1 MLVDDDDALPFT
13 TRARLRLARDCR
25 LSLLL
30 LLLLLIILILEHV
43 NLKCRRLALPPKKI
57 GKKFSVFFFLPSAP

>member
-1 MLVDDDDALPFT
+1 MLVDEDDALPFT

-43 NLKCRRLALPPKKI
+43 NLKCRRLALPPKK
-57 GKKFSVFFFLPSAP
+57 